1 MYSLS
6 WTNLLKLEPGDRV
19 LHHSGCF
26 AKVLRVSS
34 SHYEDG
40 IVEMQI
46 ENGSPEMLLL
56 NYRDQLEHHIFFS
69 WYLGYQVPKF
79 RAGDTVWCRG
89 DVPGSSHKID
99 SVSPNGRN
107 GFFYY
112 LTDSQKRHPEN
123 LLVRASLMADG

>member
-26 AKVLRVSS
+26 AKVMRVSAS
-34 SHYEDG
+34 RYEDG

-46 ENGSPEMLLL
+46 ENGSPEILLL

-69 WYLGYQVPKF
+69 WYLGYKVPKF
-79 RAGDTVWCRG
+79 RAGDYVWCRG
-89 DVPGSSHKID
+89 DAPGSSREVD
-99 SVSPNGRN
+99 SIAPNGMK
-107 GFFYY
+107 GFSYY
-112 LTDSQKRHPEN
+112 LKDSKVLHPESF
-123 LLVRASLMADG
+123 LVRAPLAA